1 MFIVGTGEDEG
12 NVKGEWG
19 GLPQLGALGSQRSL
33 SRFGRANISDYII
46 VEDPI

>member
-1 MFIVGTGEDEG
+1 MFFVRTGEDEG

-33 SRFGRANISDYII
+33 DLGEQIFQTIS
-46 VEDPI
+46 